1 MQSAILHQGFALSRS
16 RSAPQGFALPRSRSA
31 RARLESALGERIS
44 APFTD
49 IERRTLETVPTGIAP
64 LDALMGG
71 LPRGGITELF
81 GPPSS
86 GCTSAMISILAEA
99 TAGDE
104 VCALIDGNDAF
115 DRKSAA
121 AAGVELNRLLWV
133 RCRKLDQVLKTT
145 DLLLQGGG
153 FGRVVMDLTDLHLS
167 HVRSIPL
174 ASWFRFQRTI
184 ERTPTVLVVM
194 SPESIVKSAAA
205 LVLRMEMRSMDWSTL
220 LNGLNSNIEIV
231 GSQRSRPLKSYVR
244 VYLHSECVR

>member
-16 RSAPQGFALPRSRSA
+16 APQGFALSRSRSA

-99 TAGDE
+99 TARDE
-104 VCALIDGNDAF
+104 VCALIERIIAVDKRAHLIACRRFGQNRNHGGCASRRWRAKKLGN
-115 DRKSAA
+115 AA
-121 AAGVELNRLLWV
+121 AR
-133 RCRKLDQVLKTT
+133 QPSH
-145 DLLLQGGG
+145 Q
-153 FGRVVMDLTDLHLS
+153 RV
-167 HVRSIPL
+167 
-174 ASWFRFQRTI
+174 
-184 ERTPTVLVVM
+184 
-194 SPESIVKSAAA
+194 
-205 LVLRMEMRSMDWSTL
+205 
-220 LNGLNSNIEIV
+220 
-231 GSQRSRPLKSYVR
+231 QRSNSGWNSFQGTSFDVGKRRRNPFT
-244 VYLHSECVR
+244 ECGL